1 MQYAG
6 LIAGFVL
13 GAVLSCV
20 ATWAILLR
28 QRGDLT
34 SQLAERDSQ
43 IRDLEKQMHLQ
54 ARDSL
59 EERNQAIVEETTALH
74 AAREAGFEEGREYGR
89 GERQRDHLDEL
100 TSQRAE
106 LMHSQEEEIRRAV
119 KEARETQRAEMELQT
134 KVFAVVIRPYVNVST
149 VGGWV
154 RKKYKSV
161 QGVQY
166 QLLVNGIPAFT
177 PTIVEENVETIE
189 LWDEET
195 KRLLISGATDLAKT
209 AIQCY
214 LGGASQFV
222 QLADA
227 KVTGPSS

>member
-1 MQYAG
+1 
-6 LIAGFVL
+6 LIAGFVV
-13 GAVLSCV
+13 GALVACV
-20 ATWAILLR
+20 ATWAVLRR

-34 SQLAERDSQ
+34 SQLFERDSQ
-43 IRDLEKQMHLQ
+43 IRDLEKQLHLQ

-59 EERNQAIVEETTALH
+59 EERNHAIVEERTAVH
-74 AAREAGFEEGREYGR
+74 RAREAGFEEGREYGR

-106 LMHSQEEEIRRAV
+106 LMRSQEEEIRRAV
-119 KEARETQRAEMELQT
+119 KEARETQRAEFELQT

-149 VGGWV
+149 VGNWV
-154 RKKYKSV
+154 RKKYRSV

-189 LWDEET
+189 QWDDET
-195 KRLLISGATDLAKT
+195 RRLLIGGATDLAKV
-209 AIQCY
+209 AIQSY

-222 QLADA
+222 QLAAA